1 MPGRNP
7 PAYAKPHGF
16 GICYESAQQSGC
28 IAYRNGRCAYA
39 HIDGIMQKSCSHP
52 GHPRLL
58 DGSNP
63 GAPLWDLGR
72 GEFNVTY
79 EYVVRGMANVD
90 AEPAGLPHVAGL
102 LVLALVLAFLLSLN
116 SVSLAQTLE
125 HRKTTVSK
133 LTYYEHTE
141 PIKQHINDRNSYR
154 LIQLTNKLEVLCTQN
169 HDAKQ
174 ASAALSINIG
184 SSADPPELQGLA
196 HLLGHML
203 PMGSKAYPEK
213 DGFENFVAE
222 NNGQYNHY
230 TGYNSAYH
238 YFSVDNSK
246 LKPALDRFSHFFKSP
261 LMSVSHLNHKLGT
274 INGVQ
279 KILSTSDIWRFY
291 RLLGETSNPNYII
304 YKRFLENTG
313 AEEDMVIR
321 QGAGLQDELVG
332 FFEQH
337 YSADIMRLVVTGN
350 HSLDQLTEWAVAMFS
365 EIPSLGN
372 TAPATSYI
380 PFMDRRIGKV
390 VHFESPARDN
400 KIIVAFRMP
409 GVESDYPTNIIL
421 YAHVLLK
428 RQGPGSL
435 IHYLKNQGWATSHD
449 VINCFGNRD
458 QLSELAIVISATP
471 LGMKNYKD
479 VVRALLAYI
488 KSVMDQKPA
497 PWYEPEIKEIKKS
510 KMGGGIKTI
519 RRDIHWAKYQAR
531 FMLNPMLSPKNIIL
545 GTSKFKGYDEPVIPD
560 ILSYL
565 SPTNYSVYLRSSK
578 HHEVQCNLVEPF
590 FKLKYSTNDIPFGLT
605 AGVSFTH
612 ELLEN
617 FRTPEFNR
625 FMAMQPAAIAPTTTK
640 MKHADK
646 PVLLRRSDKVETWF
660 KQINQFHDLCGSIR
674 IGISVPTAITSPQ
687 VAALT
692 ELFSNYAQYVLRKE
706 LRDELSFGYSFS
718 VRKTYATIEVSV
730 DGFSAKMLDLIGKIL
745 ERIAGISINEK
756 HFQKCHARLMR
767 DYLNTLR
774 MDPYFIGYTYLNDM
788 CASGHWKP
796 DTIVD
801 ELEEITMPELQE
813 FSRTLFARNYVKV
826 LVSGYFKES
835 SALAVANM
843 VESRLEFDP
852 LPRDMQLYQQAVAFE
867 PGYFALRKRVGNPET
882 RVNSVTSRIFCGST
896 TSKRENAVRL
906 FLYKELGFFIRSHL
920 RVKEKLGDIAIAL
933 GLKYAPGSG
942 MLEFVVQG
950 EHNPVFMK
958 LRIDSFLREYRKLLE
973 ESDAEKMQAIIHARA
988 QKMLEKTKTIIEE
1001 TNKYWKHIIDG
1012 TYNFNHKTEIAE
1024 KLQRLTKEDVLAFWD
1039 KYLDPDVAPGYCRID
1054 CQMWAQG
1061 VERPSKSEFAQ
1072 YSTAVVA
1079 FYCCLCDAGVGV
1091 LSIGVVDRIVR
1102 EAGSSA
1108 EALER
1113 AREESSAF
1121 QDVDGIFAA
1130 FGKQEYCAVT
1140 RAAEMA
1146 FEETRRPVEA
1156 FGIGDRTKYEIIGLQ
1171 SSPNGVWL
1179 IKDADKFKAIHQFY
1193 GQPVPVNK
1201 LVPVYPS
1208 N

>member
-1 MPGRNP
+1 MPERNT
-7 PAYAKPHGF
+7 PAYAKPNGF
-16 GICYESAQQSGC
+16 GICYETSQQTGC
-28 IAYRNGRCAYA
+28 IGYRNGRCAYA
-39 HIDGIMQKSCSHP
+39 LVDGVAQPSCRHP
-52 GHPRLL
+52 GHPRLV
-58 DGSNP
+58 DKNP
-63 GAPLWDLGR
+63 TGPVWDLAG
-72 GEFNVTY
+72 GEYNITY

-90 AEPAGLPHVAGL
+90 GSVAGGKEVGG
-102 LVLALVLAFLLSLN
+102 LVLLALHV
-116 SVSLAQTLE
+116 
-125 HRKTTVSK
+125 
-133 LTYYEHTE
+133 
-141 PIKQHINDRNSYR
+141 NDRNNYR

-184 SSADPPELQGLA
+184 SSADPSELQGLA

-213 DGFENFVAE
+213 DGFEKFVAE

-238 YFSVDNSK
+238 YFSVDNGK
-246 LKPALDRFSHFFKSP
+246 LKTALDRFSHFFISP
-261 LMSVSHLNHKLGT
+261 LMSVSHLNHKLST
-274 INGVQ
+274 VNGVQ

-304 YKRFLENTG
+304 YKRFLENTNVLENAG
-313 AEEDMVIR
+313 TK
-321 QGAGLQDELVG
+321 QGAGLQDELVR

-365 EIPSLGN
+365 GIPSLGN
-372 TAPATSYI
+372 TAPAIDCI
-380 PFMDRRIGKV
+380 PFTDRKIGKV
-390 VHFESPARDN
+390 VHFESPARDS
-400 KIIVAFRMP
+400 KIIVAFRLP
-409 GVESDYPTNIIL
+409 GVESDYSTNIIL
-421 YAHVLLK
+421 VTHVLLK

-435 IHYLKNQGWATSHD
+435 IHYLKSQGWATSHD

-458 QLSELAIVISATP
+458 QLSELAIVISATSE
-471 LGMKNYKD
+471 GMKNYKD

-488 KSVMDQKPA
+488 KSETDQKLNA
-497 PWYEPEIKEIKKS
+497 LYDHEIKEIKKS
-510 KMGGGIKTI
+510 NSSVMKTI
-519 RRDIHWAKYQAR
+519 RRDVHWAKYQAR

-560 ILSYL
+560 IIGYL
-565 SPTNYSVYLRSSK
+565 SPTNYSIYLRSSK
-578 HHEVQCNLVEPF
+578 HSEVQCNFVEPF
-590 FKLKYSTNDIPFGLT
+590 FKLRYSTSDIPFGLT
-605 AGVSFTH
+605 AGISFTH
-612 ELLEN
+612 ELLEH
-617 FRTPEFNR
+617 FRTPEFSR
-625 FMAMQPAAIAPTTTK
+625 FVSMQPAAIAPTTAK
-640 MKHADK
+640 MKNSTK
-646 PVLLRRSDKVETWF
+646 PVLLRRSSKVEAWF

-674 IGISVPTAITSPQ
+674 IGISVPAAITSPQ

-718 VRKTYATIEVSV
+718 VRKTYATIEISV
-730 DGFSAKMLDLIGKIL
+730 DGFSAKMLDLIGKIVG
-745 ERIAGISINEK
+745 RIAEIEINEK
-756 HFQKCHARLMR
+756 YFMKCHEKLMR
-767 DYLNTLR
+767 DYISTLR

-796 DTIVD
+796 ETIID

-813 FSRTLFARNYVKV
+813 FSRTLFARNFVKI

-843 VESRLEFDP
+843 VEGRLGFSP
-852 LPRDMQLYQQAVAFE
+852 LPLGTQLYQQAVAFE
-867 PGYFALRKRVGNPET
+867 PGYFAFRARVKNPES
-882 RVNSVTSRIFCGST
+882 RLNSVTSRVFCGST
-896 TSKRENAVRL
+896 TSTRDNAVRQ

-958 LRIDSFLREYRKLLE
+958 LRIDNFLCEYRRLLE
-973 ESDAEKMQAIIHARA
+973 ESDSAKMQAIINARA
-988 QKMLEKTKTIIEE
+988 QKMLEKTKTIIDE
-1001 TNKYWKHIIDG
+1001 TNKHWKHIIDG
-1012 TYNFNHKTEIAE
+1012 TYNFEHKTKIAE
-1024 KLQRLTKEDVLAFWD
+1024 ELKTLTKEDVLEFWD
-1039 KYLDPDVAPGYCRID
+1039 KYLDPEVAPGYCRID

-1061 VERPSKSEFAQ
+1061 AERPSKSEFAQ
-1072 YSTAVVA
+1072 YSTAIVA
-1079 FYCCLCDAGVGV
+1079 LYCCLCQAGVSV

-1102 EAGSSA
+1102 LAGSSS

-1113 AREESSAF
+1113 IREESAGF
-1121 QDVDGIFAA
+1121 QDVDGVFEALGA
-1130 FGKQEYCAVT
+1130 GEYCAIT
-1140 RAAEMA
+1140 MAADMA
-1146 FEETRRPVEA
+1146 FDETRGPVQA
-1156 FGIGDRTKYEIIGLQ
+1156 FGIGDRNKYEIIGLH
-1171 SSPNGVWL
+1171 SSPNGIWL
-1179 IKDADKFKAIHQFY
+1179 IKDTDKFKAIHRFY
-1193 GQPVPVNK
+1193 GQPAPVNK

-1208 N
+1208 SQ